1 MRFCLLLPLLAAALE
16 HELVADDE
24 CTQGSCALNALQM
37 QQRQLVESC
46 QNNTQCDSNRTC
58 VFKQDKSWS
67 QCVPLDDETFQKECR
82 YWDRGLRLSAI
93 NATKMTC
100 NTIKCAFDQD
110 CELGNVCV
118 SKPDGSWAQCVP
130 LKKEDFQKQCVGWE
144 DDFRLASIKA
154 THWNCPNTRCYSQDW
169 CVSGARCAQQED
181 AEWGQ
186 CIMCHTKSFQTN
198 CFSWRSSF
206 IAAAEKACHRECLFD
221 EAFEDDESE
230 VDGERSG
237 VCLKMFSPAC
247 SAAIFLGSNDLLCI
261 ADQPVKSFSLRR
273 AGISRGAA
281 PNEIGFRLTFAQS
294 GRVGDP
300 RLLTSAATKFD
311 YIRTP
316 SFQRLSPSFGPPRL
330 PVRVQGRNFPIGV
343 PKVSVRCFWSLTR
356 DVTVGTLISG
366 SELTCPSPSELP
378 IIQLTGR
385 TGSVDHLSSVSFDGG
400 RNFHPVA
407 AAGLAFTILHRGT
420 APLAERLAP
429 TYARVGRGDTI
440 SIFGGDFMP
449 IQRLAPS
456 FGYCTFSWN
465 VTYPTDL
472 SNDTGVR
479 ASTAVYVSGRE
490 VRCQVPLDLPPATH
504 AVQLFFTQ
512 GRYTLEARY
521 GANVTS
527 LDLIAPA

>member
-230 VDGERSG
+230 VDGEREM
-237 VCLKMFSPAC
+237 K
-247 SAAIFLGSNDLLCI
+247 
-261 ADQPVKSFSLRR
+261 
-273 AGISRGAA
+273 
-281 PNEIGFRLTFAQS
+281 GF
-294 GRVGDP
+294 
-300 RLLTSAATKFD
+300 
-311 YIRTP
+311 
-316 SFQRLSPSFGPPRL
+316 
-330 PVRVQGRNFPIGV
+330 
-343 PKVSVRCFWSLTR
+343 
-356 DVTVGTLISG
+356 
-366 SELTCPSPSELP
+366 
-378 IIQLTGR
+378 
-385 TGSVDHLSSVSFDGG
+385 
-400 RNFHPVA
+400 
-407 AAGLAFTILHRGT
+407 
-420 APLAERLAP
+420 
-429 TYARVGRGDTI
+429 
-440 SIFGGDFMP
+440 
-449 IQRLAPS
+449 
-456 FGYCTFSWN
+456 
-465 VTYPTDL
+465 
-472 SNDTGVR
+472 
-479 ASTAVYVSGRE
+479 
-490 VRCQVPLDLPPATH
+490 
-504 AVQLFFTQ
+504 
-512 GRYTLEARY
+512 
-521 GANVTS
+521 
-527 LDLIAPA
+527 